1 MEGLLST
8 LKQFN
13 WIDILTVIIFIRI
26 CYVSLKSGFTV
37 ELFKFFG
44 VVLAIYLSLH
54 YYSGLGNLIAAPIK
68 KVPVELFYLLAFTGL
83 VISGNLIFLLLRSIF
98 YRFIHMEAVPR
109 LNKWG
114 GFILGIARCIL
125 VMGLLVFILVIP
137 NMGYLKKSV
146 ANSYS
151 GKYFLRVAPN
161 IYSGLWNNLI
171 SKFNSKEKFNKEVLD
186 IQKGF

>member
-13 WIDILTVIIFIRI
+13 WIDILTVIITIRI
-26 CYVSLKSGFTV
+26 CYVSLKSGFII

-54 YYSGLGNLIAAPIK
+54 YYSGLADFIGARIK
-68 KVPVELFYLLAFTGL
+68 KPPAEFFKPFAFATLAIL
-83 VISGNLIFLLLRSIF
+83 GNLIFVLLRSIF
-98 YRFIHMEAVPR
+98 YRFIHMEAVPQ

-114 GFILGIARCIL
+114 GFVLGIARCIL
-125 VMGLLVFILVIP
+125 AVGLLTFILVIP
-137 NMGYLKKSV
+137 NISYLKKSV

-151 GKYFLRVAPN
+151 GKYFLKVTPN
-161 IYSGLWNNLI
+161 LYSGLWYDLI
-171 SKFNSKEKFNKEVLD
+171 SKFMPKEKFNKSVQE

>member
-13 WIDILTVIIFIRI
+13 WVDIFVVIIFIRI
-26 CYVSLKSGFTV
+26 CYVSLKSGFPV
-37 ELFKFFG
+37 ELFKFLG

-54 YYSGLGNLIAAPIK
+54 YYTSSADFIDARIKKVPLEFSNLFSFAVLAILGNLIF
-68 KVPVELFYLLAFTGL
+68 V
-83 VISGNLIFLLLRSIF
+83 LLRSIF
-98 YRFIHMEAVPR
+98 YRFIHMEAVPQ

-114 GFILGIARCIL
+114 GFILGIARGILVISLLTFIL
-125 VMGLLVFILVIP
+125 VMSNI
-137 NMGYLKKSV
+137 GYLKRSV

-151 GKYFLRVAPN
+151 GEYFLRVAPN

-171 SKFNSKEKFNKEVLD
+171 SKFMTKEKFNKAVLD
-186 IQKGF
+186 IQAGS

>member
-13 WIDILTVIIFIRI
+13 WIDILTVIISIRI
-26 CYVSLKSGFTV
+26 CYVSLKSGFTI
-37 ELFKFFG
+37 ELFKFLG

-54 YYSGLGNLIAAPIK
+54 YYSDLADFIGARTKNA
-68 KVPVELFYLLAFTGL
+68 PVEFFQPFTFATLA
-83 VISGNLIFLLLRSIF
+83 ISGNLIFVLLRSIF
-98 YRFIHMEAVPR
+98 YRFIHMEAVPQ

-114 GFILGIARCIL
+114 GFVLGIARFIL
-125 VMGLLVFILVIP
+125 VVGLLTFILVIP
-137 NMGYLKKSV
+137 NIGYLKKSV

-161 IYSGLWNNLI
+161 VYSGLWNNLI
-171 SKFNSKEKFNKEVLD
+171 SKFMLKEKFNKGVLD

>member
-13 WIDILTVIIFIRI
+13 WIDIFIVIIAIRI

-37 ELFKFFG
+37 ELFKFLG

-54 YYSGLGNLIAAPIK
+54 YYSDLADFIGARIK
-68 KVPVELFYLLAFTGL
+68 KVPVGFLHLFAFVTLAI
-83 VISGNLIFLLLRSIF
+83 VGNLIFVLLRSIF
-98 YRFIHMEAVPR
+98 YRFIHMEAVPQ

-114 GFILGIARCIL
+114 GFVLGIARCIL
-125 VMGLLVFILVIP
+125 VVGLLIFILVIP
-137 NMGYLKKSV
+137 KIGYLKKSV

-161 IYSGLWNNLI
+161 VYSGLWNNLI
-171 SKFNSKEKFNKEVLD
+171 SKFMPKEKFNQSVLD

>member
-13 WIDILTVIIFIRI
+13 WVDIFVVIIFIRI
-26 CYVSLKSGFTV
+26 CYVSLKSGFPV
-37 ELFKFFG
+37 ELFKFLG

-54 YYSGLGNLIAAPIK
+54 YYSDLADFIGARIKNVPVEFFNFFAFAALAILGNLIF
-68 KVPVELFYLLAFTGL
+68 V
-83 VISGNLIFLLLRSIF
+83 LLRSIF
-98 YRFIHMEAVPR
+98 YRFIHMEAVPQ

-114 GFILGIARCIL
+114 GFVLGIARCTL
-125 VMGLLVFILVIP
+125 VVGLLTFILVIP
-137 NMGYLKKSV
+137 NIGYLKKSV

-161 IYSGLWNNLI
+161 VYSGLWDNLI
-171 SKFNSKEKFNKEVLD
+171 SKFMTKEKFNKSVLD
-186 IQKGF
+186 IQAGS